1 MSGDKP
7 PRPGSRSPTGRQVL
21 RERPERALDI
31 AEAVCDPIPVRQG
44 RAAMGLK
51 IREEPRSLPEE
62 ETGIALA
69 HHGGERGEGA
79 LRKEDIAPSEADL
92 PEGPGAR
99 VDRLLQVRP
108 HDREHRTEDVRIRRP
123 RPPEREVLQ
132 EQPAPVKEEQLLDPE
147 ADGVRRQ
154 EEPLNEEEAGPRGA
168 EQQGDR
174 APEDG
179 YLQ

>member
-79 LRKEDIAPSEADL
+79 LRKEAIVPQGTGISGSEGIAGGPTDTWRLRLLSRLRGVWPSESTYVTNA
-92 PEGPGAR
+92 PARTSVTCPVGAKLALNR
-99 VDRLLQVRP
+99 Y
-108 HDREHRTEDVRIRRP
+108 TC
-123 RPPEREVLQ
+123 
-132 EQPAPVKEEQLLDPE
+132 DPT
-147 ADGVRRQ
+147 GISSTFHWSPSFVT
-154 EEPLNEEEAGPRGA
+154 
-168 EQQGDR
+168 
-174 APEDG
+174 
-179 YLQ
+179 